1 MLACINFI
9 LELIINVAIVFG
21 ILFLVIF
28 YHKLKLLDD
37 KIEKRH
43 KEFEENRKNEY
54 GKPTSMNILNGRVS
68 ELKRKMDEE
77 LAPIERERER
87 IISKIPFLK

>member
-1 MLACINFI
+1 MLVCINFI
-9 LELIINVAIVFG
+9 LELIINVAIIFG

-28 YHKLKLLDD
+28 YYKLKILDE

-43 KEFEENRKNEY
+43 KEFEEGRKREY
-54 GKPTSMNILNGRVS
+54 ERPVSKDILNGRVS

-77 LAPIERERER
+77 IAPIERERER